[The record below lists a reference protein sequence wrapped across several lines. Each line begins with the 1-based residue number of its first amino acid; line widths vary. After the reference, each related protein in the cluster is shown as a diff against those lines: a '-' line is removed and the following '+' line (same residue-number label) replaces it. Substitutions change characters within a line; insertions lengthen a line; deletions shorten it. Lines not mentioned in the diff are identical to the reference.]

1 MLYRIVTCL
10 AFLLLTATIAPA
22 VEERTTHQTFALN
35 ADGTVSIRNVN
46 GDITISGWQ
55 KNQVEMKA
63 TKRGP
68 GKNLDLVEIKIDST
82 PDRLAIETKYP
93 KFHRDT
99 DVSVEYELM
108 VPQTATLDPVENV
121 NGSIDISA
129 VDRTLS
135 VKTVNGSAEVKGTKS
150 ALDAE
155 TVNGSV
161 SVNWIVFPK
170 DGRVSIHSV
179 NGRLELQLPANANA
193 SLEASSLNG
202 SIDSDFPITV

>member
-10 AFLLLTATIAPA
+10 AFLLLTATIASA
-22 VEERTTHQTFALN
+22 LEERTTHQTFALN

-82 PDRLAIETKYP
+82 PDRLEIETKYP

-108 VPQTATLDPVENV
+108 VPQTATLDPV
-121 NGSIDISA
+121 
-129 VDRTLS
+129 
-135 VKTVNGSAEVKGTKS
+135 
-150 ALDAE
+150 
-155 TVNGSV
+155 
-161 SVNWIVFPK
+161 
-170 DGRVSIHSV
+170 
-179 NGRLELQLPANANA
+179 
-193 SLEASSLNG
+193 
-202 SIDSDFPITV
+202 